1 MAIHAKLA
9 YFWTKFHLMTPL
21 LTATVVG
28 TYILLLLII
37 ARLTSKKNDNQ
48 TFFTANRS
56 SPWFLVAFGMI
67 GTSISGV
74 TFISI
79 PGQVDSIAFSYFQI
93 VIGYFFGYLTIAMV
107 LLPLY
112 YKLHLTS
119 IYTYLDT
126 RFGINTYK
134 TGAFFFL
141 LSRTLG
147 SALRL
152 LLAVNVF
159 YVIIF
164 KALGVPFEVAV
175 IISMLFILLY
185 SIRGGVKTIIWTDTL
200 QTLFLIASLVLTII
214 FLNKYLSLNVI
225 DSIKFIAESKYSK
238 IFFWD
243 YHDNNFFMKQFFSGM
258 FITIAMT
265 GLDQDMMQ
273 KNLTC
278 RSLKDAQKNMM
289 VFSIILMFVN
299 LLFLALGAL
308 MFVFAKNKGLALP
321 EVSDDL
327 LPIIARDY
335 LPIAFKFIFL
345 IGLTAATFASTDS
358 ALTALTTS
366 FCVDFLNFHKKGSDH
381 KVSTRYMVHIGFAI
395 LIILIVMV
403 FHLFSKDKSIIK
415 TLFDAAGYTYGPL
428 LGLYAFG
435 LFTKRKIVDKYVP
448 YICISIPIIM
458 YYLVQYISR
467 NVTSYKIGFE
477 KIIIIGLIVFLAI
490 LTTSKAYEGE
500 KKSKTAS

>member
-1 MAIHAKLA
+1 MS
-9 YFWTKFHLMTPL
+9 TSL
-21 LTATVVG
+21 LTAIVVS

-37 ARLTSKKNDNQ
+37 ARLTSRKNDNQ

-79 PGQVDSIAFSYFQI
+79 PGQVDNIAFSYFQI
-93 VIGYFFGYLTIAMV
+93 VLGYFFGYLTIALV

-112 YKLHLTS
+112 YRLHLTS
-119 IYTYLDT
+119 IYTYLES

-134 TGAFFFL
+134 TGALFFL

-164 KALGVPFEVAV
+164 KDLGVPFELAV
-175 IISMLFILLY
+175 IISMFFILLY

-214 FLNKYLSLNVI
+214 FLNKYLDLNI
-225 DSIKFIAESKYSK
+225 MQSAKFIATSKYSK

-243 YHDNNFFMKQFFSGM
+243 YHDKNFFLKQFFSGM

-278 RSLKDAQKNMM
+278 RSLGDAKKNMI
-289 VFSIILMFVN
+289 VFSIILLFVN
-299 LLFLALGAL
+299 LLFLSLGAL
-308 MFVFAKNKGLALP
+308 MYVFAKNKGMALP
-321 EVSDDL
+321 AASDDL
-327 LPIIARDY
+327 LPLIARDY

-366 FCVDFLNFHKKGSDH
+366 FCIDILSFNHKNSNH
-381 KVSTRYMVHIGFAI
+381 KISTRYSVHIGFAV
-395 LIILIVMV
+395 LTIIIVCI
-403 FHLFSKDKSIIK
+403 FHWFSKDKSIIT
-415 TLFDAAGYTYGPL
+415 TLFDVAGYTYGPL

-435 LFTKRKIVDKYVP
+435 LFSKRKTRDELVP
-448 YICISIPIIM
+448 AVCILSSVFI
-458 YYLVQYISR
+458 YLLVQFVNNNIHGY
-467 NVTSYKIGFE
+467 VIGFE
-477 KIIIIGLIVFLAI
+477 KILMIGIIVYALLYAFSHHSG
-490 LTTSKAYEGE
+490 SE
-500 KKSKTAS
+500 KNIKTAS

>member
-1 MAIHAKLA
+1 M
-9 YFWTKFHLMTPL
+9 PL

-37 ARLTSKKNDNQ
+37 ARLTSRKNDNQ

-79 PGQVDSIAFSYFQI
+79 PGKVDAVAFSYFQI
-93 VIGYFFGYLTIAMV
+93 VIGYFFGYLTIALV

-112 YKLHLTS
+112 YKLNLTS

-126 RFGINTYK
+126 RFGTSTYK

-141 LSRTLG
+141 LSRSLG

-164 KALGVPFEVAV
+164 KQLGVPFELAV
-175 IISMLFILLY
+175 IISMAFILLY
-185 SIRGGVKTIIWTDTL
+185 SIRGGIKTIIWTDTL
-200 QTLFLIASLVLTII
+200 QTVFLIASLILTII
-214 FLNKYLSLNVI
+214 FLNNYLDLNLI
-225 DSIKFIAESKYSK
+225 HSIKFIADSKYSK
-238 IFFWD
+238 VFFWD
-243 YHDNNFFMKQFFSGM
+243 FHDNNFFLKQFFSGM

-289 VFSIILMFVN
+289 VFSIILIFVN
-299 LLFLALGAL
+299 LLFLSMGAL
-308 MFVFAKNKGLALP
+308 MYVFAHSKGMAIP
-321 EVSDDL
+321 ASSDDL
-327 LPIIARDY
+327 LPMIARDY
-335 LPIAFKFIFL
+335 LPVAFKFIFL

-366 FCVDFLNFHKKGSDH
+366 FCVDFLNFNQKGSSH
-381 KVSTRYMVHIGFAI
+381 KVSTRYAVHIGFAI
-395 LIILIVMV
+395 FTILIVV
-403 FHLFSKDKSIIK
+403 GFHWFNHDRSIIDL
-415 TLFDAAGYTYGPL
+415 LFKYAGYTYGPL
-428 LGLYAFG
+428 LALYTFG
-435 LFTKRKIVDKYVP
+435 LFSKRRAHDKFIP
-448 YICISIPIIM
+448 LICIAGPFATF
-458 YYLVQYISR
+458 YLEKWCTYQFP
-467 NVTSYKIGFE
+467 SYKFGFE
-477 KIIIIGLIVFLAI
+477 TLIFNGFLVYVA
-490 LTTSKAYEGE
+490 LLAVSKPAVAE
-500 KKSKTAS
+500 KN

>member
-1 MAIHAKLA
+1 MI
-9 YFWTKFHLMTPL
+9 PL
-21 LTATVVG
+21 LAAVVADNKDMPLITAIVVG
-28 TYILLLLII
+28 TYILILLII
-37 ARLTSKKNDNQ
+37 ARITSKKNDNQ
-48 TFFTANRS
+48 TFFTANRT

-79 PGQVDSIAFSYFQI
+79 PGKVDAVAFSYFQI

-107 LLPLY
+107 LLPMY
-112 YKLHLTS
+112 YKLQLTS
-119 IYTYLDT
+119 IYTYLES
-126 RFGINTYK
+126 RFGKQTYK

-141 LSRTLG
+141 LSRTVG

-159 YVIIF
+159 YVVIF
-164 KALGVPFEVAV
+164 KQLGVPFEVAV

-200 QTLFLIASLVLTII
+200 QTIFLIASLILTIV
-214 FLNKYLSLNVI
+214 FLNNYLDFNLAKSV
-225 DSIKFIAESKYSK
+225 DFIASSKYSK

-243 YHDNNFFMKQFFSGM
+243 YHDNNFFLKQFFSGM

-278 RSLKDAQKNMM
+278 RSLGEAKKNMI
-289 VFSIILMFVN
+289 VFSIILIFVN
-299 LLFLALGAL
+299 LLFLSLGAL
-308 MFVFAKNKGLALP
+308 MYTFAHKNGVEIPKA
-321 EVSDDL
+321 SDDL
-327 LPIIARDY
+327 LPTIARDY

-366 FCVDFLNFHKKGSDH
+366 FCVDFLNFNQKGSSH
-381 KVSTRYMVHIGFAI
+381 KGSTRYAVHIGFAVLTI
-395 LIILIVMV
+395 FIVIG
-403 FHLFSKDKSIIK
+403 FHWFNHDKSIID
-415 TLFDAAGYTYGPL
+415 TLFKYAGYTYGPL

-435 LFTKRKIVDKYVP
+435 LFSNRISMDKAIP
-448 YICISIPIIM
+448 AICILSPFVTFCIEQLSG
-458 YYLVQYISR
+458 YYFPK
-467 NVTSYKIGFE
+467 YKIGFE
-477 KIIIIGLIVFLAI
+477 TLILNGLLVYIALYAFSA
-490 LTTSKAYEGE
+490 SSHGE
-500 KKSKTAS
+500 KKLKTLS

>member
-1 MAIHAKLA
+1 MALI
-9 YFWTKFHLMTPL
+9 
-21 LTATVVG
+21 TAIVVS
-28 TYILLLLII
+28 TYILLLLLIG
-37 ARLTSKKNDNQ
+37 RLTSRRNDNQ
-48 TFFTANRS
+48 TFFTANRT

-79 PGQVDSIAFSYFQI
+79 PGTVNAVAFSYFQI

-107 LLPLY
+107 LLPIY

-119 IYTYLDT
+119 IYTYLET
-126 RFGINTYK
+126 RFGVRTYK

-164 KALGVPFEVAV
+164 RDLGVPFEISVV
-175 IISMLFILLY
+175 ISMLFILGY

-200 QTLFLIASLVLTII
+200 QTLFLIASLILTII
-214 FLNKYLSLNVI
+214 FLNKYLDFSMLKSI
-225 DSIKFIAESKYSK
+225 DFIGSSKYSK

-243 YHDNNFFMKQFFSGM
+243 FHDRNFFIKQFLSGM

-278 RSLKDAQKNMM
+278 RSLRDAKKNML
-289 VFSIILMFVN
+289 VFSVILIFVN
-299 LLFLALGAL
+299 LLFLSLGAL
-308 MFVFAKNKGLALP
+308 MYKFAITKGVAIP
-321 EVSDDL
+321 TVSDDL

-335 LPIAFKFIFL
+335 LPVVYKFIFL

-366 FCVDFLNFHKKGSDH
+366 FCIDFLNFNQKGNDQ
-381 KVSTRYMVHIGFAI
+381 KVSTRYLVHVGFAI
-395 LIILIVMV
+395 LTILIVIS
-403 FHLFSKDKSIIK
+403 FHLYNHNKSIID
-415 TLFDAAGYTYGPL
+415 TLFNAAGYTYGPL

-435 LFTKRKIVDKYVP
+435 LFSKRAVIDNYVP
-448 YICISIPIIM
+448 VICVLAPIAT
-458 YYLVQYISR
+458 YLTVI
-467 NVTSYKIGFE
+467 TSTYFFPSYRFGFE
-477 KIIIIGLIVFLAI
+477 ILIINGLIVFALMYT
-490 LTTSKAYEGE
+490 LSRFYSTE
-500 KKSKTAS
+500 KKLETVS